1 LRPLVVTADDAG
13 LHPGM
18 TLGAVTAF
26 DQGIVTA
33 VSLAANGDDFAAA
46 AAALRARPALDA
58 GVHLTLVGERPLSP
72 AREVRSLVGG
82 DGAFLPGFPAF
93 TARYALG
100 RVDPEQVRLELG
112 RQVERARDAGLRVVH
127 VNSHQH
133 LHALPAVFEAV
144 VGLAEEHGI
153 PFVRIP
159 AARAALRRPSV
170 RAAQLAVL
178 DGLGRRAHRRLQER
192 RGAAVCGVRTVALFD
207 AGHLTRE
214 SLLRSLADAGPAG
227 PAGKIGDTGGR
238 PEPAELVCHPG
249 LGDAA
254 LAARYDW
261 GYGWDAETAAL
272 CAPGLRELL
281 RERGFELTSFSGL
294 AS

>member
-1 LRPLVVTADDAG
+1 LRKLVVTADDAG

-18 TLGAVTAF
+18 TLGAVRAF
-26 DQGIVTA
+26 DEGIVTA
-33 VSLAANGDDFAAA
+33 VSLAANGSDFDAA
-46 AAALRARPALDA
+46 AAALRERPGLDA

-72 AREVRSLVGG
+72 AGEIPSLVGR

-100 RVDPEQVRLELG
+100 GIDRAQVRAELR
-112 RQVERARDAGLRVVH
+112 RQIERVRDAGLRVVH
-127 VNSHQH
+127 ANSHQH
-133 LHALPAVFEAV
+133 LHALPAVFDV
-144 VGLAEEHGI
+144 VLELAEEHGI

-159 AARAALRRPSV
+159 AARNVLRRPSL

-178 DGLGRRAHRRLQER
+178 HGLGRRAQRRLP
-192 RGAAVCGVRTVALFD
+192 AAISGVRTIALFD

-214 SLLRSLADAGPAG
+214 RLLSSLAEAGPG
-227 PAGKIGDTGGR
+227 TGEM
-238 PEPAELVCHPG
+238 PELVCHPG
-249 LGDAA
+249 VGGEA

-261 GYGWDAETAAL
+261 GYDWDAETAAL
-272 CAPGLRELL
+272 CAPGLRGLL

-294 AS
+294 SS